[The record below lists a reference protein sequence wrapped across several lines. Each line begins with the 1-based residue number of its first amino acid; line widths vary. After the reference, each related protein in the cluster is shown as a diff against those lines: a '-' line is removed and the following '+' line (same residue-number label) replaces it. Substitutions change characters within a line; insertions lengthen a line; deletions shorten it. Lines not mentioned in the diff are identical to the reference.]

1 VLAVDQELNEGIQ
14 GAKPGDQWDFAP
26 DKAVRDEDVHDE
38 AAEATGEAAS
48 EDLDLTPGD
57 AGTSADVV
65 GTYLREIART
75 KLLTREG
82 EVVLAKRIERGQ
94 DRAWKAISR
103 SAVVWKELVAVAEDL
118 RRHQRS
124 IADVIDCGDA
134 ELTPQFLEKKT
145 RKTLE
150 VFDQIAQLYK
160 SALAKAKELPRI
172 SKSQSASRVRARYR
186 LARTQIQISQLVRSI
201 EFTSAEKARLVR
213 KIQETREDILAL
225 EKEIFRLERR
235 QASASK
241 QALRDARKLLAARRA
256 GMRKIEAMPGLKLKD
271 LDRTLD
277 NIGHGEA
284 ESEQARRDLAQANL
298 RLVVSIAKRYQNR
311 GLDIL
316 DLVQEGNIGLM
327 KAIEK
332 FDWRRGFKFST
343 YATWWIW
350 QSVTRAIAIQ
360 ARTVRL
366 PVHVIEMI
374 NRFAHTN
381 QRLMK
386 ELGRRPT
393 SQEIADR
400 MGLSLGKVRTL
411 MQSMQDPLSLDM
423 PVGEDDSHLGD
434 LIENT
439 ASVSPSDAMI
449 EFDMKKRTSAA
460 LSALTPREAQVIR
473 MRFGLDGGTEHT
485 LDEVGQVFGL
495 TRERIRQIE
504 VKAMRT
510 LRETAHVQELRT
522 FLRRA
527 A

>member
-1 VLAVDQELNEGIQ
+1 MLAVDQEMQDNVRK
-14 GAKPGDQWDFAP
+14 AKPGDRWDFAGS
-26 DKAVRDEDVHDE
+26 DEEIRDE
-38 AAEATGEAAS
+38 AAEAADESAS

-82 EVVLAKRIERGQ
+82 EVELAQRIERGQ
-94 DRAWKAISR
+94 ARAWKAISR
-103 SAVVWKELVAVAEDL
+103 SAVVWKELAAVAEEL
-118 RRHQRS
+118 RSGLRS

-134 ELTPQFLEKKT
+134 EPTPKFLENKT
-145 RKTLE
+145 RKTL
-150 VFDQIAQLYK
+150 DSLDKIAQLYK
-160 SALAKAKELPRI
+160 SALAQAKELARI
-172 SKSQSASRVRARYR
+172 SKSQDASRARARYR
-186 LARTQIQISQLVRSI
+186 LVRTQIRISQLVQSI
-201 EFTSAEKARLVR
+201 EFVATEKARLVA
-213 KIQETREDILAL
+213 KIQATRESVLAL
-225 EKEIFRLERR
+225 EKEIARLQRR
-235 QASASK
+235 QANASK

-256 GMRKIEAMPGLKLKD
+256 EMRKIEAMPSLPSKD
-271 LDRTLD
+271 LDRTLA
-277 NIGHGEA
+277 NIRQGEA
-284 ESEQARRDLAQANL
+284 ESEQAKRDLAQANL

-332 FDWRRGFKFST
+332 FEWRRGYKFST

-374 NRFAHTN
+374 NRFAHMN

-393 SQEIADR
+393 AEEIADR
-400 MGLSLGKVRTL
+400 MGLTLGKVRSL

-449 EFDMKKRTSAA
+449 EYDMKERTSAA

-510 LRETAHVQELRT
+510 LREAAHVQDLRS

>member
-1 VLAVDQELNEGIQ
+1 VLAVDQELKENIHE
-14 GAKPGDQWDFAP
+14 ARTGDEWDLA
-26 DKAVRDEDVHDE
+26 ARGETVRDEAVEATDE
-38 AAEATGEAAS
+38 AAT
-48 EDLDLTPGD
+48 EDLDLTPGE
-57 AGTSADVV
+57 AEPSADVV

-94 DRAWKAISR
+94 ARALKAISR

-118 RRHQRS
+118 RRHQRP
-124 IADVIDCGDA
+124 IEGVIDCGDK
-134 ELTPQFLEKKT
+134 ELTPRFLENKAQ
-145 RKTLE
+145 KTLE
-150 VFDQIAQLYK
+150 VLEKIAQLYK
-160 SALAKAKELPRI
+160 SALAQTEALSRVA
-172 SKSQSASRVRARYR
+172 KSQKSAPVRARYR
-186 LARTQIQISQLVRSI
+186 LGRAHIEISKLVRSI
-201 EFTSAEKARLVR
+201 DFTAAEKARLVG
-213 KIQETREDILAL
+213 KIQETREIVLAL
-225 EKEIFRLERR
+225 EKEISRLERR
-235 QASASK
+235 EADASGK
-241 QALRDARKLLAARRA
+241 TLREIRKLLTARRA
-256 GMRKIEAMPGLKLKD
+256 DLRQAQAMPGLKLKD
-271 LDRTLD
+271 LDRTLG
-277 NIGHGEA
+277 NIRRGEA
-284 ESEQARRDLAQANL
+284 ESEQAKRDLAQANL

-327 KAIEK
+327 KAIDK
-332 FDWRRGFKFST
+332 FEWRRGYKFST

-350 QSVTRAIAIQ
+350 QSVTRAIAVQ

-381 QRLMK
+381 QRLMR

-393 SQEIADR
+393 SEEIADR
-400 MGLSLGKVRTL
+400 MGLSLGKVRSL

-423 PVGEDDSHLGD
+423 PVGEEDSHLGD

-449 EFDMKKRTSAA
+449 DVDMKKRTSAA
-460 LSALTPREAQVIR
+460 LQALTPREAQIIR

-504 VKAMRT
+504 AKAMRT
-510 LRETAHVQELRT
+510 LREAAHVQELRT